1 MLPFLTTAPDVDSIK
16 EWSACLTVSTAVC
29 IASHPHDHA
38 EATDAPHIVHS
49 TALSTFIRFLDTS
62 CLKVSHP
69 DGNKLGQSISLS
81 IHYT

>member
-49 TALSTFIRFLDTS
+49 TDLQHLLDFLI
-62 CLKVSHP
+62 
-69 DGNKLGQSISLS
+69 QAA
-81 IHYT
+81 